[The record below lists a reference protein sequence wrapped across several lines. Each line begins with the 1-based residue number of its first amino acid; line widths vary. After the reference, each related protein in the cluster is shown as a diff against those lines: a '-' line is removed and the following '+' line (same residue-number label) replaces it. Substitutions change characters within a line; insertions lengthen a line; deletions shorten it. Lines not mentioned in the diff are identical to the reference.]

1 MTGEEALHWL
11 YAIETV
17 ANDAGEAG
25 DFELQDDCLEWY
37 AAFRDGISWAAASK
51 FNSFQNSTER

>member
-1 MTGEEALHWL
+1 MTREEALHWL

-17 ANDAGEAG
+17 ANDAGEIG

-37 AAFRDGISWAAASK
+37 AAFRDGILWAASQ
-51 FNSFQNSTER
+51 FNGLPRTKQ